1 MMRIWLLGGVAFAAM
16 CSSAYAQQATGLYVS
31 AGVGA
36 NWLSG
41 GNHVEGDADTF
52 GFDGPERFPTGS
64 FSFEGRGHDDY
75 DVGPVGVAAVGY
87 DWGMFRAEAELGI
100 RNNDLGHFK
109 GTGDFDRRGVQALD
123 VGIGV
128 GGDGFSYD
136 VSTGHVRT
144 ISAMANALLDFD
156 LGPVTI
162 YGGGG
167 LGLAN
172 VELNLEGSSDFD
184 TLLAY
189 QGIAGAAYNITPQ
202 LAVTAEYRYFAT
214 FDDPSFHYE
223 ASTAPVDFD
232 ARVKLTDF
240 ANQSALIGIRYTFA
254 PPAPAAQEVVQ
265 ARSYLVFFDFD
276 SSQLTPDAQSI
287 VATAAADALKGGSP
301 RLDVTG
307 HTDRS
312 GSDAYNQALSI
323 RRATSVQNALIANGV
338 PADLI
343 VIRGAGES
351 EPLVP
356 TADGVREPQNRRV
369 EIVIN

>member
-1 MMRIWLLGGVAFAAM
+1 V
-16 CSSAYAQQATGLYVS
+16 V
-31 AGVGA
+31 
-36 NWLSG
+36 
-41 GNHVEGDADTF
+41 
-52 GFDGPERFPTGS
+52 
-64 FSFEGRGHDDY
+64 
-75 DVGPVGVAAVGY
+75 AVGY
-87 DWGMFRAEAELGI
+87 DWGFLRTEAELGF
-100 RNNDLGHFK
+100 RTNDFSSVSIEGEDLDGAIEGH
-109 GTGDFDRRGVQALD
+109 T
-123 VGIGV
+123 
-128 GGDGFSYD
+128 
-136 VSTGHVRT
+136 RT
-144 ISAMANALLDFD
+144 ISVMANALVDFD
-156 LGPVTI
+156 LGPVTL

-172 VELNLEGSSDFD
+172 IQQNLNIAGIVDGDD
-184 TLLAY
+184 TQSLLAW
-189 QGIAGAAYNITPQ
+189 QGIAGVAYNVTQQ
-202 LAVTAEYRYFAT
+202 LAITAEYRYFST
-214 FDDPSFHYE
+214 FENVDTFEIVDDEYLIEDQRFSNH
-223 ASTAPVDFD
+223 
-232 ARVKLTDF
+232 
-240 ANQSALIGIRYTFA
+240 SALIGVRYTFA
-254 PPAPAAQEVVQ
+254 PPAPAVQDIVQ
-265 ARSYLVFFDFD
+265 AKSYLVFFDFD

-287 VATAAADALKGGSP
+287 VATAAADALAGNST